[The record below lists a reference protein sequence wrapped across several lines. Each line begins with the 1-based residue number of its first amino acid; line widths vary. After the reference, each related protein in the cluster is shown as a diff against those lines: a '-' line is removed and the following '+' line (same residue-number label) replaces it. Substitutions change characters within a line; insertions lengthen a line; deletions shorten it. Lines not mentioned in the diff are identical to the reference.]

1 MRLGIFINHPT
12 VKAVMAYYGKRGGKR
27 SLQTMTAEQR
37 RARAS
42 KAGKASAQAKRKRG
56 RGA

>member
-1 MRLGIFINHPT
+1 MNQAT
-12 VKAVMAYYGKRGGKR
+12 VKAVMAYLGKRGGKR

>member
-1 MRLGIFINHPT
+1 MMTRKAMNAAAAELGRRGGL
-12 VKAVMAYYGKRGGKR
+12 KGGKR

-56 RGA
+56 RVA